1 MKSFS
6 LNRFNL
12 FCCFLKFILKFY
24 INYFISLHFIWI
36 FFLIF
41 LATNLIKCKVSS
53 TNLNEEKIYEIMKFE
68 QKNEEERVVVIIDIE
83 KFQSWAKFEFYH
95 DLSQSERDFCISW
108 LRQVTTRAAERIN
121 PDRFHCS
128 RQESR
133 IRSTRIRRKN
143 FALAWKLVIYIILET
158 LSQERDHLPW
168 YVIGC
173 EMFFTFFSL
182 SFCLC
187 IEISLSIVVKISFMR

>member
-1 MKSFS
+1 MK
-6 LNRFNL
+6 
-12 FCCFLKFILKFY
+12 KK
-24 INYFISLHFIWI
+24 
-36 FFLIF
+36 
-41 LATNLIKCKVSS
+41 K
-53 TNLNEEKIYEIMKFE
+53 
-68 QKNEEERVVVIIDIE
+68 VVVIIDIE
-83 KFQSWAKFEFYH
+83 KFQSWTKFEFYH

-133 IRSTRIRRKN
+133 IRIRRKN

-187 IEISLSIVVKISFMR
+187 IEISLSIAVKISFMR